1 MRNRRNVILGG
12 ILASW
17 VAIACSSG
25 TGTVGAVGSGYEH
38 PSDLRETPP
47 QSRDTPPLSR
57 DTPPH
62 SDENPGSQGGGPG
75 GGGGGENCPTCDGK
89 YACLSN
95 GKKQS
100 LNLKPQDDGT
110 CSAGEGIVFDCTG
123 KVTQAG
129 TPIGTWSGAGG
140 NYTVNVMVNGQSTTL
155 TCAKSS
161 GTTTTDAGTVT
172 PTPTPTPTDAGAGT
186 HTCTDL
192 QACCAKITDAATK
205 TSCTNAYN
213 AVKTNESSCNTVY
226 ASFAGKC
233 P

>member
-1 MRNRRNVILGG
+1 MRNCRNVILGS

-47 QSRDTPPLSR
+47 RSRDTPPLSG

-95 GKKQS
+95 GKKES
-100 LNLKPQDDGT
+100 LNLKPQDDRT
-110 CSAGEGIVFDCTG
+110 CSAGDGVVFDCTG

-140 NYTVNVMVNGQSTTL
+140 NYTVSVTVNGKSTTL

-161 GTTTTDAGTVT
+161 GTTTTDAGTV
-172 PTPTPTPTDAGAGT
+172 TPTPTPTDAGAGT